1 MHQASYTLTGDIR
14 ATLVRTT
21 AYIGGLA
28 IVALMAVSFFQ
39 ESRGSLAA
47 INPTPIPTWT
57 TAEHP
62 YPAFEL
68 LMPELSGSP
77 SSYAILRRDTD
88 KARKDLLTWG
98 QTAGQAAGEAA
109 ARPYAMVE
117 IFRPGTRGE
126 TFLDAPSEIAAR
138 LIDDTIAD
146 DVKPIGAVDSKFG
159 PMPMVDFAI
168 APQGHLRRCLGF
180 ARAFDNPAMQIA
192 GWYCSAGAEVI
203 DRSVLACMIDR
214 LTIVN
219 GDAPLTAFFAHAEIK
234 RTFCGQ
240 RSPILAATP
249 EREAHIGP
257 QQASR
262 LKSVLRGHLPTH

>member
-1 MHQASYTLTGDIR
+1 MGPGVHQASYTLPGDIR
-14 ATLVRTT
+14 ATLVRTI
-21 AYIGGLA
+21 AYMGGLA
-28 IVALMAVSFFQ
+28 ILALMAASFFQ
-39 ESRGSLAA
+39 ESRGSLVITPA
-47 INPTPIPTWT
+47 PIPTWT

-62 YPAFEL
+62 YAAFEL
-68 LMPELSGSP
+68 RMPELSGSP
-77 SSYAILRRDTD
+77 YTYAILRRDTD
-88 KARKDLLTWG
+88 KARKDVLTWG
-98 QTAGQAAGEAA
+98 QPAAGEAA

-126 TFLDAPSEIAAR
+126 TFLDAPSEVAAR

-168 APQGHLRRCLGF
+168 EPQGHLRRCLGF

-214 LTIVN
+214 LTVVN
-219 GDAPLTAFFAHAEIK
+219 GDAPITAFFAHAEIK

-257 QQASR
+257 QQTSK
-262 LKSVLRGHLPTH
+262 LKSVLRGHLPAR